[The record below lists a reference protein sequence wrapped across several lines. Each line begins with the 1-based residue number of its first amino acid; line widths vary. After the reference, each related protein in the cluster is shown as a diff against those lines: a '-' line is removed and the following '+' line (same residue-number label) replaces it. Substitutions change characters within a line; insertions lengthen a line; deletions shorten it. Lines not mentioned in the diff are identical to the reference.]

1 MRYMFSPKSH
11 SVINIIAWVSLV
23 AVAVPTAAVI
33 ILLAMFEGL
42 TGVID
47 DLDTA
52 LDADIEVVAQR
63 GQTFD
68 MEAIDY
74 EALRT
79 IEGIESI
86 TCYLEQSI
94 MASSSGRR
102 IPLTLRGV
110 EPSYYDVIAA
120 SDYLVRG
127 DANAP
132 FDGDIVLGAALASS
146 LAAYGIGTEIEI
158 YALNR
163 KQLSTLMPTSG
174 ISRTTT
180 HLGGIVSAN
189 TEIDEAVALM
199 ELGRVQQLLNYDA
212 RISAVAIK
220 IAHGKDADKIAEAVA
235 ECVGEEYRTM
245 TRDQKNASINAILAM
260 EKFAITLIGALVALI
275 ATFSIVGSVIMLMTE
290 KLRDIATLEA
300 MGAHRSLITSI
311 FVGEGVLLTAT
322 GCLIGALIGIAI
334 ALGQQHY
341 GWVAIPGGS
350 FLDSYPVELKA
361 TDVVMVIGIVL
372 TTGIAV
378 AWFTVRAKLK
388 NIRKQVS

>member
-11 SVINIIAWVSLV
+11 SVINIIAWVSLI

-42 TGVID
+42 TGIID

-68 MEAIDY
+68 LEAIDY
-74 EALRT
+74 EALQS
-79 IEGIESI
+79 IDGIEAI
-86 TCYLEQSI
+86 TRYLEQSV
-94 MASSSGRR
+94 MASSAGRR

-110 EPSYYDVIAA
+110 ETSYYDVIAA
-120 SDYLVRG
+120 NDYLVRG
-127 DANAP
+127 DATSP
-132 FDGDIVLGAALASS
+132 FAGDIVLGAALASS
-146 LAAYGIGTEIEI
+146 LAAYGIGTEIEL

-174 ISRTTT
+174 ISHTTT
-180 HLGGIVSAN
+180 HLGGVVSAN

-199 ELGRVQQLLNYDA
+199 ELSRVQQLLNYDG
-212 RISAVAIK
+212 RVSAVAIK
-220 IAHGKDADKIAEAVA
+220 ITEGAKVDKVA
-235 ECVGEEYRTM
+235 EEVSACVGEDYRTT
-245 TRDQKNASINAILAM
+245 TRNQKNASMNAILAM
-260 EKFAITLIGALVALI
+260 EKFAITLIGALIALI

-300 MGAHRSLITSI
+300 MGAHRRLITSI

-341 GWVAIPGGS
+341 GWVAIPGS
-350 FLDSYPVELKA
+350 SLLDSYPVELKA
-361 TDVVMVIGIVL
+361 TDVMMVVGIVL

-388 NIRKQVS
+388 NIRK

>member
-11 SVINIIAWVSLV
+11 SVINIIAWVSLI

-68 MEAIDY
+68 MEVIDY

-86 TCYLEQSI
+86 TCYLEQSV
-94 MASSSGRR
+94 MASSTGRR
-102 IPLTLRGV
+102 IPIMLRGV
-110 EPSYYDVIAA
+110 ERSYYDVIAA
-120 SDYLVRG
+120 DDYLVRG
-127 DANAP
+127 DADAP

-146 LAAYGIGTEIEI
+146 LAAYGIGTEI
-158 YALNR
+158 
-163 KQLSTLMPTSG
+163 
-174 ISRTTT
+174 
-180 HLGGIVSAN
+180 
-189 TEIDEAVALM
+189 DEAVALM
-199 ELGRVQQLLNYDA
+199 ELERVQQLLNYKS
-212 RISAVAIK
+212 RISAIAIK
-220 IAHGKDADKIAEAVA
+220 IVVGEDADRVAEAVA
-235 ECVGEEYRTM
+235 GCVGEEYRTM

-260 EKFAITLIGALVALI
+260 EKFAITLIGAFIALI
-275 ATFSIVGSVIMLMTE
+275 ATFSIVGSVVMLMTE
-290 KLRDIATLEA
+290 KMRDIATLEA
-300 MGAHRSLITSI
+300 MGAHRRLITSI

-322 GCLIGALIGIAI
+322 GCLIGAMIGIAI

-341 GWVAIPGGS
+341 GWVAIPGDS
-350 FLDSYPVELKA
+350 FLESYPVELKA
-361 TDVVMVIGIVL
+361 TDVVMVVGIVL
-372 TTGIAV
+372 ITGIAV

-388 NIRKQVS
+388 NIRN